1 MMYNA
6 RCSYIIRNNGDK
18 AKLLFTDTG
27 SLTYQNKTKYL
38 YKGFKKDKGKLDFS
52 NCSTNSLFYEDM
64 NKKIK

>member
-1 MMYNA
+1 MYNA

-38 YKGFKKDKGKLDFS
+38 YKDFKKDKRKLDFS